1 MIKETLLAK
10 VLWPF
15 LLDLHKCDVGDRRR
29 KKGPG
34 REGVPDV
41 EVPRDVRGWD
51 DHHEPLAC
59 CVIVGRR
66 TRGLPLER
74 RRLPFGGDFKF

>member
-41 EVPRDVRGWD
+41 EVPRHVRGWD